1 MQVTNTIHFRNL
13 KGDIFGGLT
22 AAVVALPMALAFGI
36 ASGAGA
42 SAGLWGAIL
51 IGFFASVFGGT
62 PSLISEPTGPMT
74 VIITAVIAELMAN
87 NPETGLA
94 MAFTVVMMAG
104 IFQILFGV
112 LRLGKYITML
122 PYNVISGFMTGIGV
136 ILIFLQIAP
145 FIGQETPKG
154 GVIGVIKAF
163 PDLIANISPW
173 ETLLGVITLA
183 ILFFYPAQL
192 KKLMP
197 PQLVAL
203 VIGTAISLIVFKD
216 MDIRTIATIGEITPG
231 LPELQMPTFTP
242 GNLRLMF
249 VNAMVLG
256 MVGSIDCLLTCLV
269 SDSLTRTEH
278 KSNKELIG
286 QGVAN
291 LITGLCG
298 GIAGSGATTATV
310 VSIQAGG
317 RTALAGISRALALLI
332 VVLWAAPL
340 TSGIPLAVLAGIVLK
355 VGIDIIDWGFLKRVH
370 KISLK
375 AAGIVYSV
383 VFLTVFVD
391 LMVAVAVGV
400 FIANILTIERL
411 DELQSESVKA
421 ITDADDQIVMT
432 EEEKEILDLANGRVL
447 LFHLSGPMIFGVAKA
462 ISREHSAIGHYD
474 VLIVDLSEV
483 PILGVTS
490 SLAIENAIQEAI
502 DEKRDVIVVGAT
514 GKVKRRLE
522 KLGIAG
528 LIPGNHWMS
537 DRLTAMKEGLRMV
550 RQKQTSSYEDIEPSP
565 ASALPNS

>member
-1 MQVTNTIHFRNL
+1 
-13 KGDIFGGLT
+13 GLT

-42 SAGLWGAIL
+42 AAGLWGAIL
-51 IGFFASVFGGT
+51 VGFFAALFGGT

-74 VIITAVIAELMAN
+74 VIVTAVIAELMAV
-87 NPETGLA
+87 NPESGLA

-145 FIGQETPKG
+145 FIGQETPPG

-163 PDLIANISPW
+163 PNLIANINPW
-173 ETLLGVITLA
+173 ETLLGLITLG
-183 ILFFYPAQL
+183 ILFFCPAKL
-192 KKLMP
+192 KKLVP

-203 VIGTAISLIVFKD
+203 VIGTAISLIFFGNIE
-216 MDIRTIATIGEITPG
+216 IRTIATIGEITPG
-231 LPELQMPTFTP
+231 LPQLQMPTFTAE
-242 GNLRLMF
+242 NLRLMF

-278 KSNKELIG
+278 KSNKELIS

-317 RTALAGISRALALLI
+317 RTAVAGISRALALLI

-370 KISLK
+370 NISWK

-383 VFLTVFVD
+383 VILTVFVD

-411 DELQSESVKA
+411 EEMQSQSVKA
-421 ITDADDQIVMT
+421 ITDADDKIVMT
-432 EEEKEILDLANGRVL
+432 DEEKQILELANGRVL

-462 ISREHSAIGHYD
+462 ISREHSAISNYD

-490 SLAIENAIQEAI
+490 SLAIENSIQEAI
-502 DEKRDVIVVGAT
+502 DAGRDIIMVGAT

-522 KLGIAG
+522 KLGISG
-528 LIPGNHWMS
+528 LIAENYWMG
-537 DRLTAMKEGLRMV
+537 DRLTALKAGLQIV
-550 RQKQTSSYEDIEPSP
+550 KQKQSSSYKNLQKPAVPS
-565 ASALPNS
+565 S

>member
-1 MQVTNTIHFRNL
+1 MNITNQIHFRNVQ
-13 KGDIFGGLT
+13 GDILGGLT

-51 IGFFASVFGGT
+51 VGFFAALFGGT

-74 VIITAVIAELMAN
+74 VIVTAVIAELTAN

-94 MAFTVVMMAG
+94 MAFTVIMMG
-104 IFQILFGV
+104 GVFQILFGV
-112 LRLGKYITML
+112 LRLGRYITML

-145 FIGQETPKG
+145 FIGQQTPKG
-154 GVIGVIKAF
+154 GVLGVIQNL
-163 PDLIANISPW
+163 PTLIANINPW
-173 ETLLGVITLA
+173 ETLLGAITLA
-183 ILFFYPAQL
+183 ILFLYPARL
-192 KKLMP
+192 KKVVP

-203 VIGTAISLIVFKD
+203 VIGTAISLTLLSGVE
-216 MDIRTIATIGEITPG
+216 IRTIATIGEITPG
-231 LPELQMPTFTP
+231 LPQFQMPTFSP
-242 GNLRLMF
+242 ENLRLMF

-269 SDSLTRTEH
+269 SDSLTRTTH

-291 LITGLCG
+291 LITGLSG

-310 VSIQAGG
+310 VNIQAGG
-317 RTALAGISRALALLI
+317 RTALSGISRALVLLI

-340 TSGIPLAVLAGIVLK
+340 TSVIPLAVLAGIVLK
-355 VGIDIIDWGFLKRVH
+355 VGINIIDWGFLKRVH
-370 KISLK
+370 KISWK

-383 VFLTVFVD
+383 VALTVFVD

-411 DELQSESVKA
+411 EQLQSDSVKA
-421 ITDADDQIVMT
+421 ITDADDQIVLT
-432 EEEKEILDLANGRVL
+432 EEEKQFLDLANGRVL

-462 ISREHSAIGHYD
+462 ISREHSAIANYD
-474 VLIVDLSEV
+474 VLIVDLGEV

-502 DEKRDVIVVGAT
+502 DAGRDVIVVGAT

-522 KLGIAG
+522 TLGIAG
-528 LIPGNHWMS
+528 LIPGQHWMG
-537 DRLTAMKEGLRMV
+537 DRLTALQEGLALV
-550 RQKQTSSYEDIEPSP
+550 REKQEYSYDGTDKSFPSVG
-565 ASALPNS
+565 